1 MRIGILDDYQSLG
14 RVLELSLRLAG
25 HTVHASQTIIDFLS
39 FMDASDSADLI
50 IIDFLLLGERSEIG
64 LSGVDVIRHIRKISP
79 DLPAI
84 LISAAPLAV
93 LEAATTGLSRVKILQ
108 KPFRTAIL
116 LDMIKTYEH
125 INEE

>member
-14 RVLELSLRLAG
+14 RVLEISLRLAG

-39 FMDASDSADLI
+39 YMASADATDLI
-50 IIDFLLLGERSEIG
+50 IVDFLLLAERSEVG
-64 LSGVDVIRHIRKISP
+64 LSGVDVIRHIRTISP

-93 LEAATTGLSRVKILQ
+93 LEAATAGLSGVKILP
-108 KPFRTAIL
+108 KPFKTAAL
-116 LDMIKTYEH
+116 LEMIKT
-125 INEE
+125 I